1 MIDRFTYIELLRKYL
16 DGDISATEKNEL
28 FKMNTDDGLRQL
40 LEEMIDDDWN
50 RNQLTGSNLPPLV
63 SEKMLYTI
71 LNSEKNTDSLFSSSP
86 KRKFLPIFSMAAIF
100 LLILFGGAFYYYSTI
115 QKDFSSQ
122 LAALIPQTNIKKINA
137 SSLPLEMVL
146 EDGSSVKLTPN
157 STLSYPKRFASD
169 KREVYLSGEALFVVA
184 KNPEKPFLVYYNDI
198 VTRVLG
204 TSFTIKTNSVTK
216 DLEVS
221 VITGK
226 VHVFENKLLSAN
238 TSSHKDLKSVILV
251 PNQKAMYNIKR
262 HYFETTLADSIRSLV
277 GTKDIAKVDPSQV
290 LPKYFIYEKST
301 SLKEIF
307 HQLETVFGIE
317 IIVDNDNIYN
327 CVFIGDVSKQEVLK
341 KINTICL
348 TVGATYEVK
357 GTKILVSGKGCNQ
370 PVTK

>member
-226 VHVFENKLLSAN
+226 VHVFENKLFIVSMFV
-238 TSSHKDLKSVILV
+238 T
-251 PNQKAMYNIKR
+251 
-262 HYFETTLADSIRSLV
+262 IR
-277 GTKDIAKVDPSQV
+277 KN
-290 LPKYFIYEKST
+290 
-301 SLKEIF
+301 
-307 HQLETVFGIE
+307 VF
-317 IIVDNDNIYN
+317 
-327 CVFIGDVSKQEVLK
+327 CCAF
-341 KINTICL
+341 
-348 TVGATYEVK
+348 
-357 GTKILVSGKGCNQ
+357 
-370 PVTK
+370 